1 MTGQLDLLATVTPT
15 RPTAPAT
22 LLVLEALEDGPKC
35 GLWFAQTHGMIR
47 AASRVLE
54 LRGLGWDIETP
65 RDGCGCGRH
74 TRQTKA
80 PYYRLVT
87 T

>member
-35 GLWFAQTHGMIR
+35 GLWFTQHYGMARYSARIM
-47 AASRVLE
+47 E
-54 LRGLGWDIETP
+54 LRDAGWRIEQVP
-65 RDGCGCGRH
+65 CRCGRH
-74 TRQTKA
+74 TRQKSPVA
-80 PYYRLVT
+80 FRLVT
-87 T
+87 P

>member
-35 GLWFAQTHGMIR
+35 GLWFMRHHGMGR
-47 AASRVLE
+47 AAARVGE
-54 LRGLGWDIETP
+54 LRDAGWRIETLW
-65 RDGCGCGRH
+65 GCACGRH